1 MRNNTKYKK
10 CPYCELNYIQ
20 LEDECCKFCYS
31 QSQTAREAVQLKKKN
46 DFEKKQK
53 ENEQRLAKEN
63 ESRKSLL
70 KLLKGK
76 GFIGFLRTDNF
87 DNFINIYKSGYLKS
101 RYLVLEDNIQFMDN
115 ADPEV
120 IAHTSDFI
128 KKHVRFYF
136 RYQTPTNY
144 GACYYYGQRNPVM
157 MVFDE
162 NLIFDENAIIFDGN
176 AMASYTRQTKDA
188 NFALENYNWDEI
200 FSFGPFNPVDLIMK
214 NHRNAEFLLPD
225 QISIKLVKNIYFK
238 YQSDLNKAVALF
250 GNDTRFE
257 YNPKIFF

>member
-1 MRNNTKYKK
+1 MGNNLQYKK

-20 LEDECCKFCYS
+20 LEDECCSVCYS
-31 QSQTAREAVQLKKKN
+31 QFQTVREAVQLKKEN
-46 DFEKKQK
+46 DFEKNQK
-53 ENEQRLAKEN
+53 ENEQKLAKEK

-101 RYLVLEDNIQFMDN
+101 RYQVLDGNIQFVDN
-115 ADPEV
+115 ADPDV
-120 IAHTSDFI
+120 IVHTPNFI
-128 KKHVRFYF
+128 QKQVRFYI
-136 RYQTPTNY
+136 RYKTPTNY
-144 GACYYYGQRNPVM
+144 GAWYYYRQRNPVM

-162 NLIFDENAIIFDGN
+162 NLIFDENAIFCDGN
-176 AMASYTRQTKDA
+176 AMASLTKQTKDA

-200 FSFGPFNPVDLIMK
+200 FSFGSFNSDDLIMK
-214 NHRNAEFLLPD
+214 NHRNAEFLLPK
-225 QISIKLVKNIYFK
+225 QVSIKLVKNIYFK
-238 YQSDLNKAVALF
+238 YESDLNKAIALL